1 MKKSSGILF
10 LVLAAALVVV
20 PALAQDAS
28 GEDLYNKKCAL
39 CHGKDGVAKKMAEGS
54 ANFNDAE
61 FQAGAT
67 VESIVKVTAE
77 GKADTK
83 MKGYA
88 DKLSEAEIKAIA
100 EYIKSIK

>member
-10 LVLAAALVVV
+10 LLLATALIAV
-20 PALAQDAS
+20 PALAEDVS

-61 FQAGAT
+61 FQGGAT
-67 VESIVKVTAE
+67 VASIAKATAD
-77 GKADTK
+77 GVADTK
-83 MKGYA
+83 MKGYKE
-88 DKLSEAEIKAIA
+88 KLSEAEISAIA
-100 EYIKSIK
+100 EYIKSMK